1 MYRFLR
7 TILYGFFY
15 IFYPRKIYGKENL
28 PEGGHVVVANHLAKT
43 DVWYVGAIYKK
54 KIYFVAK
61 KELVKKKLFGRII
74 RTLGGIPVD
83 REGYDIECIKESLK
97 VLKGGDVLAIFPEG
111 TRNKKNTELQPLKP
125 GAGMLAFKAKVPVVP
140 VIIDRKARIFRRTNV
155 LIGKPLYLDEY
166 YGRRLDSELHDE
178 INEKIRNS
186 MLETQ
191 MQLCE
196 MTKKKK

>member
-43 DVWYVGAIYKK
+43 DVWYVGGIYKK

-61 KELVKKKLFGRII
+61 KELVKKKIFGRII

-140 VIIDRKARIFRRTNV
+140 VIIDKKARIFRRTNV

-178 INEKIRNS
+178 INEKIRKS

-191 MQLCE
+191 RELCE
-196 MTKKKK
+196 MTKKKR